1 MSIPL
6 SIGLVSL
13 LIGMMVQIGAF
24 SFWLGRISQ
33 RVGTLEKTA
42 EGDRRLNDTV
52 VELSVKMGHVE
63 AMIEKLSTSMDG
75 VQRQLANLS
84 MGRMGRGVE
93 FPAE

>member
-1 MSIPL
+1 MNIPL

-33 RVGTLEKTA
+33 RVGTLEKA
-42 EGDRRLNDTV
+42 SEGDRVLNDTV
-52 VELSVKMGHVE
+52 VALSVKMNHVE
-63 AMIEKLSTSMDG
+63 TMVEKLIASGEG